1 MTESCS
7 RNFGK
12 VKYVISE
19 KNNIQN
25 LRKFSYIVAPFRY
38 GEIAQTFEF
47 SQKLHVKIL

>member
-25 LRKFSYIVAPFRY
+25 FCKFSYIVAPFRF
-38 GEIAQTFEF
+38 GEIAQTLNFL
-47 SQKLHVKIL
+47 KNYM